1 MLDIKALE
9 AAFARLGEIG
19 KGEIHVE
26 VDGVRVWMRSLTPEQ
41 DVAVQRYARGDGNVD
56 EMDNITLIERFKRA
70 TLAFAI
76 VQVDDLDLRG
86 VTSIPT
92 GEFLDSGVPV
102 KVPKFDA
109 VRRITEGW
117 SRHATTILFQQYAEL
132 VKRVEDDANARV
144 RFDGVRVDA
153 EIERLESRLTDL
165 RRMQAA
171 AQDVGSSAL
180 VEAVLAGEL
189 AASRTAIPPAPTP
202 PPAPAP
208 PAPAP
213 PTPAPV
219 AAPPPPPA
227 APPAPPPAAPPARQ
241 RIVPESAPAPT
252 PAGRTAPPS
261 RPAGPDPEPPPPSGV
276 FDSFGDAT
284 DDAIAAEQARI
295 LAARARAA
303 HADPAVGVG
312 APDATPVRQGRVPPH
327 LAARQVSGTLD
338 DATHADP
345 VNGIEAYRLPAVNVT
360 DRGRPATPTPAPP
373 VRGGPIGQRVPPSS
387 VNNVPA
393 GTPNNPNFRGGGR
406 R

>member
-219 AAPPPPPA
+219 AAPPA
-227 APPAPPPAAPPARQ
+227 APAVRGSANAADAAMPASAQKTEAVR
-241 RIVPESAPAPT
+241 APASLEWCEVIEKDCDPKVVT
-252 PAGRTAPPS
+252 DAVLREAIVRTGLPWRVRDKSTGIEMLLVPPGQFTMGKS
-261 RPAGPDPEPPPPSGV
+261 A
-276 FDSFGDAT
+276 GDAEALANEVPAHSVT
-284 DDAIAAEQARI
+284 LTQAFYLGRYEVTKEQLAKVLGSDARTGAERI
-295 LAARARAA
+295 EPGVQGVRSMR
-303 HADPAVGVG
+303 VG
-312 APDATPVRQGRVPPH
+312 AER
-327 LAARQVSGTLD
+327 
-338 DATHADP
+338 
-345 VNGIEAYRLPAVNVT
+345 
-360 DRGRPATPTPAPP
+360 
-373 VRGGPIGQRVPPSS
+373 SS
-387 VNNVPA
+387 
-393 GTPNNPNFRGGGR
+393 
-406 R
+406 